1 MIVTLNYE
9 QKRDNSLMDE
19 KYKESCMKFSSE
31 ELKRY
36 FIDTIRKGVQSD
48 LDIRII
54 SEDGEEIDADSDQR
68 IETIIFGG
76 KEENLFIYF
85 LGVQTSIFCFD
96 QEIMFI
102 DEKSKGIYTSSDVYG
117 NVVYEGNLREMT
129 HEEMLQMFADI
140 ILCFVDAA
148 GVSVVQ
154 SDVPEDSNYKR
165 YNYYEPHMFIVNVEN
180 NPIIGKTKIYENIT
194 INY

>member
-1 MIVTLNYE
+1 
-9 QKRDNSLMDE
+9 MDE
-19 KYKESCMKFSSE
+19 KYKEACMKFSNE

-36 FIDTIRKGVQSD
+36 FIDTIRKGAQSD

-54 SEDGEEIDADSDQR
+54 SEDGEEMDADSDQK
-68 IETIIFGG
+68 IETIIFDG
-76 KEENLFIYF
+76 KEENLFISF

-102 DEKSKGIYTSSDVYG
+102 DEKSKGIYTTSDVYD

-140 ILCFVDAA
+140 ILCLVDAS

-154 SDVPEDSNYKR
+154 SDVPEDSSYKR
-165 YNYYEPHMFIVNVEN
+165 YNYYEPHRFIVNVEN
-180 NPIIGKTKIYENIT
+180 NPVIGKTKIYENIT

>member
-1 MIVTLNYE
+1 
-9 QKRDNSLMDE
+9 MDE
-19 KYKESCMKFSSE
+19 KYKEACMKFSSE

-36 FIDTIRKGVQSD
+36 FIDTIRKSVQSD
-48 LDIRII
+48 LDIRIL

-68 IETIIFGG
+68 IETIIFDG
-76 KEENLFIYF
+76 KDENLFIYF

-102 DEKSKGIYTSSDVYG
+102 DEKSKGIYTSTDVEY
-117 NVVYEGNLREMT
+117 NVVYEGNLRRIT
-129 HEEMLQMFADI
+129 HEEMLRMFADI
-140 ILCFVDAA
+140 ILYFADAT

-154 SDVPEDSNYKR
+154 SDVLEDSNYKR
-165 YNYYEPHMFIVNVEN
+165 YGYYEPHMYLVNVEN
-180 NPIIGKTKIYENIT
+180 NHIIRKTKIYENIT